1 VDHKVES
8 QIQVV
13 NAVEDQRFA
22 LSQAYAPSLGY
33 DRILGQEIQRGG
45 MMPLA
50 DFSQMAA
57 AGKHLGATQQ
67 GLRPRDGHD
76 FPKDSGGGTHVTS
89 MFDDGAPTWTTP
101 RRES

>member
-33 DRILGQEIQRGG
+33 DRILGQKIQHGG

-50 DFSQMAA
+50 DFSQMTV
-57 AGKHLGATQQ
+57 AGKHLG
-67 GLRPRDGHD
+67 
-76 FPKDSGGGTHVTS
+76 TS
-89 MFDDGAPTWTTP
+89 
-101 RRES
+101 